1 MKIHCDRKRMEEGV
15 LTVAKAI
22 SQRSPLPILSHLLIQ
37 TISDDQIKLAAT
49 DLELS
54 IETVI
59 PAQVLKPGS
68 LAVPAR
74 IISDI
79 LTQLTDKELVMESI
93 DEEVAGKMELRTPNS
108 QYTIHTLAADD
119 FPAMPRVD
127 ERPTLTL
134 PQSVFKNMIRNVAFA
149 AAQADESRA
158 ILTGAL
164 MDFKSEK
171 VIMVATDG
179 RRLAKMEERLVPPLA
194 REERVVVPARAL
206 HELSRLLHEEGEHP
220 VDIILSSRQ
229 ISFKLDQ
236 VILITRTLE
245 GEYPNYQQVIP
256 SSFLQKVSINRAKL
270 VSALKRAL
278 ILAQERESPRLFNF
292 AISSQQ
298 VVITSQTQ
306 DLGQA
311 YEEIPITLEGEG
323 MEIAFNGKYLLD
335 VMGNLASEEI
345 QLNLIGSEKP
355 ALVTDSQLEQYK
367 YIIMPVKI
375 KGGEEESRE
384 SRSTDKAR
392 A

>member
-278 ILAQERESPRLFNF
+278 ILAQERESPRLLNF

-298 VVITSQTQ
+298 VVITAQTQ

-392 A
+392 V